1 MRAGGI
7 RDAPASPT
15 SATLQPEPIR
25 PHGSTAPTSCPL
37 PPDPVRIAHVQHP
50 PPRVNRLAPDPD
62 DARFIRRI
70 FYVLIIAAVAA
81 ALLRAGNL
89 LILAFGSML
98 GAIAIHA
105 LADLYRDHLRVS
117 DRTAFCLGMATA
129 YGVVAFLVWL
139 FGVQFREQVN
149 VLVTQ
154 LPNLLDQLAA
164 WASQSPVGAKIVDA
178 VQQAYAGSKA
188 AQDVGGLVQG
198 AGELILNSI
207 LLLVGAAFFAADPGI
222 YQRGFLFLIPPSK
235 RPAIEDA
242 LFDVGSTLRLWL
254 RSSLILMTT
263 MGLLIGIGLWISG
276 VPSAA
281 ALGLLAGLSEFIP
294 YVGPTAAM
302 IPALGLAAT
311 QGNGALIGALATYAI
326 VRLIQTNFITPYV
339 QARVVSIPPAITVFA
354 IIGIGVIF
362 GIFGLFFSAALLV
375 VIFTL
380 VRSLYLREVLGED
393 IPRSRHQTLLG
404 PDLTPHD
411 PDADPE
417 ADERKS

>member
-1 MRAGGI
+1 M
-7 RDAPASPT
+7 
-15 SATLQPEPIR
+15 
-25 PHGSTAPTSCPL
+25 
-37 PPDPVRIAHVQHP
+37 
-50 PPRVNRLAPDPD
+50 NRLSPDAD
-62 DARFIRRI
+62 DARFIRRVL
-70 FYVLIIAAVAA
+70 YVLVIAAVAA
-81 ALLRAGNL
+81 ALFKAGNL
-89 LILAFGSML
+89 LILAFGAML

-105 LADLYRDHLRVS
+105 LADLYRDHLRVPEKAS
-117 DRTAFCLGMATA
+117 LGLGMATA
-129 YGVVAFLVWL
+129 FGIVGFLVWL

-154 LPNLLDQLAA
+154 LPTLLDQLAA

-178 VQQAYAGSKA
+178 VQQAYAGSKV
-188 AQDVGGLVQG
+188 AQDVGGLVTG
-198 AGELILNSI
+198 AGELLLNCI
-207 LLLVGAAFFAADPGI
+207 FAADPGI
-222 YQRGFLFLIPPSK
+222 YQRGFLFLIPPTK

-254 RSSLILMTT
+254 RSSLILMTS
-263 MGLLIGIGLWISG
+263 MGVLIGLGLWISG

-294 YVGPTAAM
+294 YIGPTAAM
-302 IPALGLAAT
+302 VPALGLAAT
-311 QGNGALIGALATYAI
+311 QGTGPLIGTLVTYAL

-339 QARVVSIPPAITVFA
+339 QARVISIPPAITVFA

-411 PDADPE
+411 PE
-417 ADERKS
+417 A

>member
-1 MRAGGI
+1 M
-7 RDAPASPT
+7 SPPK
-15 SATLQPEPIR
+15 A
-25 PHGSTAPTSCPL
+25 
-37 PPDPVRIAHVQHP
+37 
-50 PPRVNRLAPDPD
+50 RLAPDES
-62 DARFIRRI
+62 DARFIRRVL
-70 FYVLIIAAVAA
+70 YVLIIAALAA
-81 ALLRAGNL
+81 ALFKAGNL

-105 LADLYRDHLRVS
+105 IADLW
-117 DRTAFCLGMATA
+117 RTRAKVPDKAALPLGMITA
-129 YGVVAFLVWL
+129 IGIVGFLVWL

-149 VLVTQ
+149 VLVTRA
-154 LPNLLDQLAA
+154 PGLLDQLAA

-178 VQQAYAGSKA
+178 VRQAYAGSQA
-188 AQDVGGLVQG
+188 ARDVGGLVTG
-198 AGELILNSI
+198 AGELLLNCI
-207 LLLVGAAFFAADPGI
+207 LLLVGALFFAADPGI
-222 YQRGFLFLIPPSK
+222 YQRGFLFLMPPSK

-254 RSSLILMTT
+254 QSSLILMTS
-263 MGLLIGIGLWISG
+263 MGTLIGIGLWISG

-294 YVGPTAAM
+294 YIGPTAAM
-302 IPALGLAAT
+302 VPALGLAAT
-311 QGNGALIGALATYAI
+311 QGTGPLIGALATYAV

-339 QARVVSIPPAITVFA
+339 QARVISIPPAITVFA

-404 PDLTPHD
+404 PDLTPID
-411 PDADPE
+411 PDGEQAASD
-417 ADERKS
+417 AR

>member
-1 MRAGGI
+1 M
-7 RDAPASPT
+7 
-15 SATLQPEPIR
+15 
-25 PHGSTAPTSCPL
+25 
-37 PPDPVRIAHVQHP
+37 
-50 PPRVNRLAPDPD
+50 NRLAPDD
-62 DARFIRRI
+62 ADARFMRRVL
-70 FYVLIIAAVAA
+70 YVLVIVGIAA
-81 ALLRAGNL
+81 ALLKAGNL

-105 LADLYRDHLRVS
+105 IADLYRDHLRVPE
-117 DRTAFCLGMATA
+117 RAALPLGMATA
-129 YGVVAFLVWL
+129 LGIVVFLAWL

-149 VLVTQ
+149 VLVTR
-154 LPNLLDQLAA
+154 LPGLLDQLAA

-178 VQQAYAGSKA
+178 VRQAYAGSQA
-188 AQDVGGLVQG
+188 ARDVGGLVTG
-198 AGELILNSI
+198 AGELLLNCI
-207 LLLVGAAFFAADPGI
+207 LLLVGALFFAADPGI

-263 MGLLIGIGLWISG
+263 MGVLIGIGLWISG

-311 QGNGALIGALATYAI
+311 QGNGPLIGALATYAI

-354 IIGIGVIF
+354 IIGIGIVF

-404 PDLTPHD
+404 PDLTPID
-411 PDADPE
+411 PDEGDSPR
-417 ADERKS
+417 DSR

>member
-1 MRAGGI
+1 M
-7 RDAPASPT
+7 
-15 SATLQPEPIR
+15 
-25 PHGSTAPTSCPL
+25 
-37 PPDPVRIAHVQHP
+37 
-50 PPRVNRLAPDPD
+50 NRLAPDPD

-129 YGVVAFLVWL
+129 YGVVV

-311 QGNGALIGALATYAI
+311 QGDGALIGALATYAI